1 MYMKRKL
8 QQQQQQQQQQL
19 MDCGTKL
26 WEVIRL

>member
-8 QQQQQQQQQQL
+8 QQQQQQQQQL